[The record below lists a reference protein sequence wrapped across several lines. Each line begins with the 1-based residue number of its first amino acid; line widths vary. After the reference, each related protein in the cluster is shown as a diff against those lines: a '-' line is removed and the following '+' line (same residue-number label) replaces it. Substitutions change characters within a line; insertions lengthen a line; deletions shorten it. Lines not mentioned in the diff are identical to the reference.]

1 MAATFWV
8 LLCLKKV
15 VIYMNEFS
23 RTESL
28 IGTDNLNK
36 IKSSKVLVI
45 GLGGVG
51 GSAVETLVRSGVE
64 NIILVDY
71 DKVDI
76 TNINRQ
82 VIALHSTIG
91 EYKTDVFES
100 RIKDINPNC
109 NVIKINKKIDS
120 SNIDELF
127 SYDIDYIIDA
137 CDTVETKKLLITKS
151 HDKNINLISSMGT
164 AKKLDPTKL
173 VVTDI
178 RKTSYD
184 KLAKVL
190 RKWVIDEKI
199 NYKVMV
205 VSSTEEVIKTDD
217 NLLASMS
224 FVPNTAGILCAKYVI
239 DKILIND

>member
-1 MAATFWV
+1 MAASFWV
-8 LLCLKKV
+8 LLCLKV

-36 IKSSKVLVI
+36 IKNAKVLVI

-51 GSAVETLVRSGVE
+51 SSAVEILIRSGVE
-64 NIILVDY
+64 NIIIVDY

-82 VIALHSTIG
+82 IIALHSTIG
-91 EYKTDVFES
+91 KYKTDLIEN

-109 NVIKINKKIDS
+109 NVIKINKLIDN
-120 SNIDELF
+120 SNIDEILK
-127 SYDIDYIIDA
+127 YDIEYIIDA
-137 CDTVETKKLLITKS
+137 CDTVETKKLLIKNAYE
-151 HDKNINLISSMGT
+151 KNIEIISSMGT

-173 VVTDI
+173 SITDI

-184 KLAKVL
+184 KLAKVI

-199 NYKVMV
+199 NYKIMV
-205 VSSTEEVIKTDD
+205 VSSCEEVIKTE
-217 NLLASMS
+217 NNILGSMS
-224 FVPNTAGILCAKYVI
+224 FVPNYAGILCAKYIV
-239 DKILIND
+239 DKILNKN

>member
-1 MAATFWV
+1 
-8 LLCLKKV
+8 
-15 VIYMNEFS
+15 MNEFS
-23 RTESL
+23 RSESL

-36 IKSSKVLVI
+36 IKNSKVLVI

-51 GSAVETLVRSGVE
+51 SSAVETLVRSGVE

-82 VIALHSTIG
+82 LIALHSTID
-91 EYKTDVFES
+91 EYKTDVFEK

-109 NVIKINKKIDS
+109 NVVKINKRIDN
-120 SNIDELF
+120 SNIDEIF
-127 SYDIDYIIDA
+127 NYDLDYIIDA
-137 CDTVETKKLLITKS
+137 CDTVETKKLLIKIS
-151 HDKNINLISSMGT
+151 HDKNINLISCMGT

-173 VVTDI
+173 YITDI

-205 VSSTEEVIKTDD
+205 VSSSEEVIKTDD
-217 NLLASMS
+217 NILASMS

-239 DKILIND
+239 DRILGED

>member
-1 MAATFWV
+1 MR
-8 LLCLKKV
+8 
-15 VIYMNEFS
+15 EFS

-28 IGTDNLNK
+28 IGTLNLNK
-36 IKSSKVLVI
+36 IKNSKVLVI

-51 GSAVETLVRSGVE
+51 GSAVETLARSGVE

-91 EYKTDVFES
+91 EYKTNVFES

-109 NVIKINKKIDS
+109 NVVKINKLIDS
-120 SNIDELF
+120 SNIDEIF
-127 SYDIDYIIDA
+127 EYDFDYIIDA
-137 CDTVETKKLLITKS
+137 CDTIETKKLLIQKS
-151 HDKNINLISSMGT
+151 HDKNIDLISSMGT

-173 VVTDI
+173 TITDI

-184 KLAKVL
+184 KLAKIL

-199 NYKVMV
+199 NYKIKV
-205 VSSTEEVIKTDD
+205 VSSTEEVIKTED
-217 NLLASMS
+217 NILASMS
-224 FVPNTAGILCAKYVI
+224 FVPNSAGILCAKYII
-239 DKILIND
+239 DKILSKN

>member
-1 MAATFWV
+1 
-8 LLCLKKV
+8 
-15 VIYMNEFS
+15 MNEFS

-28 IGTDNLNK
+28 IGADNLNK
-36 IKSSKVLVI
+36 IKNSKVLVI

-51 GSAVETLVRSGVE
+51 SSAVETLVRSGVE

-82 VIALHSTIG
+82 LIALHSTIG
-91 EYKTDVFES
+91 KYKTDVMES

-127 SYDIDYIIDA
+127 NYDIDYIVDA
-137 CDTVETKKLLITKS
+137 CDTVETKKLLIKIS
-151 HDKNINLISSMGT
+151 HDKNIDIISSMGT

-173 VVTDI
+173 YITDI

-205 VSSTEEVIKTDD
+205 VSSTEEVIKIED
-217 NLLASMS
+217 NILASMS

-239 DKILIND
+239 GKILSKN